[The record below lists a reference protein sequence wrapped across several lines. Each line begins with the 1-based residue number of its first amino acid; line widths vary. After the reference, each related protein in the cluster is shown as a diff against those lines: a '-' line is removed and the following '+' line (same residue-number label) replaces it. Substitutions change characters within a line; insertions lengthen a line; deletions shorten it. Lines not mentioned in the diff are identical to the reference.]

1 MQDKDG
7 IPAITTCVSLSESRK
22 EKAKGDGVNTDTIP
36 DPSVLAS
43 DQKTSDAKIMLKIQR
58 LAVGLVWKLS
68 SYGPTIMQ
76 TLKLNDAF
84 IDQVLKL
91 SNGPANKSK
100 KIAESIIWRLGSEKI
115 VRLELTQ
122 KEQERERNRR
132 DTRGDATDDERLS
145 IIDQWDDSIPYDLLM
160 VYSNNVNDKIVSLKI
175 ADRLRKKNYRI
186 FSEKQGKH
194 RLELMRIAAA
204 KQKPF
209 LACLSSKFRE
219 SKFCMEE
226 VDNASKLKCPIIPVV
241 VEENY
246 TVKGWLNHV
255 IGDHELL
262 DFTGENFIGSLVN
275 LISELDE
282 LKKTEEKS

>member
-1 MQDKDG
+1 MREKDG
-7 IPAITTCVSLSESRK
+7 VPAITSCVSLSEPRK
-22 EKAKGDGVNTDTIP
+22 EKANADEALTSTLP
-36 DPSVLAS
+36 DKSSSAS
-43 DQKTSDAKIMLKIQR
+43 ELGKPKAKILQKIQR
-58 LAVGLVWKLS
+58 LAVDLVWHLS

-76 TLKLNDAF
+76 TLKLNDEF
-84 IDQVLKL
+84 IDQILKL
-91 SNGPANKSK
+91 SNGEDNKSK
-100 KIAESIIWRLGSEKI
+100 KTAAAIIWRLGSEKI

-132 DTRGDATDDERLS
+132 DTRGDSTDNDRLPIS
-145 IIDQWDDSIPYDLLM
+145 DQWDDSVPFDLLM

-194 RLELMRIAAA
+194 RLELMRIATA

-255 IGDHELL
+255 IGDHKLL
-262 DFTGENFIGSLVN
+262 DFTGENFTESLVN

-282 LKKTEEKS
+282 LKKTEERS